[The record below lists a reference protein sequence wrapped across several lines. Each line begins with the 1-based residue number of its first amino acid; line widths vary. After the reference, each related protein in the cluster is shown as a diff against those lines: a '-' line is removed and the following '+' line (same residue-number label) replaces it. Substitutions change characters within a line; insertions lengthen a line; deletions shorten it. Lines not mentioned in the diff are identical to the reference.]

1 MMLLTKELEKE
12 FEKQGDI
19 SEKEL
24 EDTKVIAKFFLSGT
38 GWTWYAFEYDPTTK
52 IFFGCVHGTK
62 TELGSFSLEELKKL
76 RDPVFKVLGVE
87 RDMYFYG
94 EPAINHK
101 HY

>member
-12 FEKQGDI
+12 FEKQGDT

-24 EDTKVIAKFFLSGT
+24 EDTRVIAKFFFPPT

-52 IFFGCVHGTK
+52 IFFGCVHGIE
-62 TELGSFSLEELKKL
+62 TELGSFSLEELKEI
-76 RDPVFKVLGVE
+76 RDPVFGLGVE